1 MWASSPMALNRT
13 KIVRIPYVKYSTG
26 ANRMICMTYRALRK
40 PDQTAARRAFLTGR
54 AIGEWYAESKCLF
67 CA

>member
-1 MWASSPMALNRT
+1 
-13 KIVRIPYVKYSTG
+13 
-26 ANRMICMTYRALRK
+26 MICMTYRALRK

-67 CA
+67 RRDSAISYPGVSFLHTFL